1 MADSF
6 HQAKKRQWRLENEVL
21 PVLTD
26 YRKSEAQR
34 IAKEMKAEGLA
45 RLGIE
50 KFRSIHIE
58 RLGEEV

>member
-1 MADSF
+1 M
-6 HQAKKRQWRLENEVL
+6 LV
-21 PVLTD
+21 D